1 MNIAL
6 YLQNFQTRSAEE
18 DVDYEPGV
26 GAVGEYP
33 GEDHGH
39 EGGGGYAGANTD
51 PTHIVDGALT
61 CFHGKHV
68 SPHKSLDSELL
79 YTDIYGT
86 HIMVIVIG
94 HFVLSGIFSTLANES
109 NGLVLVFVCF

>member
-1 MNIAL
+1 MNIVF
-6 YLQNFQTRSAEE
+6 YLQNFHTRSAEE

-26 GAVGEYP
+26 GAVGAYP

-39 EGGGGYAGANTD
+39 EGGEGYAGANTD
-51 PTHIVDGALT
+51 PTHIVDGALL
-61 CFHGKHV
+61 CFNGKHV

-79 YTDIYGT
+79 YVRHLWYSY
-86 HIMVIVIG
+86 MVVVIS
-94 HFVLSGIFSTLANES
+94 HAVLNGIFSALANES